1 MRYSKT
7 ALCVFFLLFLAGQVV
22 TANEIVVRGDGNPSY
37 LTFVG
42 SAPNGISAFGVE
54 IRCSN
59 GTQIT
64 AVEPVEPFE
73 VVSSSDTIN
82 GTVKIGGYA
91 SRDSR
96 AAVSGQIQL
105 AKIWS
110 AHAIEGTVVT
120 DYLED
125 FQRSPIQVSNQV
137 YPSTTPTET
146 SIPAYAPPVT
156 YSSPGSV
163 QVNPTEHIHAPVTV
177 TTSSSVPQ
185 ASVSGTTSATGNI
198 WDGVETQTPSSVTV
212 PPGEHLEVVA
222 TSELAVSP
230 TKAPLMLCTPFCAV
244 FLALLLIKRMGGKT
258 R

>member
-1 MRYSKT
+1 MRYSKIV
-7 ALCVFFLLFLAGQVV
+7 LCVVFLLFLAGQVV
-22 TANEIVVRGDGNPSY
+22 TANEIVVRGDGDPSY

-64 AVEPVEPFE
+64 AVDSVEPFE
-73 VVSSSDTIN
+73 VVSSSDTVN
-82 GTVKIGGYA
+82 GTIKIGGYA
-91 SRDSR
+91 SRDSQT
-96 AAVSGQIQL
+96 AVSDQIQL

-110 AHAIEGTVVT
+110 AHAIEGMIVT
-120 DYLED
+120 YYLED
-125 FQRSPIQVSNQV
+125 FRRSPIQVSNQA
-137 YPSTTPTET
+137 YPSPTPIET
-146 SIPAYAPPVT
+146 SVPVYAPPVT

-185 ASVSGTTSATGNI
+185 TSASGAPSATGNI
-198 WDGVETQTPSSVTV
+198 RDGAETQNLSPNATSPA
-212 PPGEHLEVVA
+212 EHLEVTA
-222 TSELAVSP
+222 TGEPAISP
-230 TKAPLMLCTPFCAV
+230 TKAPLMLCIPVCAV
-244 FLALLLIKRMGGKT
+244 LLALLLIKRVGKKT